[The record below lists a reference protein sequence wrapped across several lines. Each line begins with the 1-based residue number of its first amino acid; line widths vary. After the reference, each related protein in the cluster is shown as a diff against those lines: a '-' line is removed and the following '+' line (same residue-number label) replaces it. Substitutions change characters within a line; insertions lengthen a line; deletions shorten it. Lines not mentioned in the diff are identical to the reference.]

1 MIILARELARQ
12 ARLESFIRARAA
24 LLAAAPEG
32 SSGELRYATDRA
44 DLDRLL
50 AAVEPR
56 VVLKVTGLRLQ
67 AFVDES
73 FETRGRGGWRPL
85 AMSTLALRKRGGDKP
100 LQATGDYKRS
110 FSGQEDGRPFYSRP
124 PPETDHQTYVEVGTN
139 KKTASGIPLGPIH
152 EYGTRPYVINVRN
165 AKVLAAKIG
174 TGKGGAGEHGP
185 LGFLSSTG
193 RGGRVGYW
201 MFFGKTVNHP
211 GIPPRPVLPTAQHAE
226 TVLKPVLEGMLQ
238 RAIDGRD

>member
-1 MIILARELARQ
+1 MAGPIT
-12 ARLESFIRARAA
+12 IRMDTVIR
-24 LLAAAPEG
+24 
-32 SSGELRYATDRA
+32 RA

-56 VVLKVTGLRLQ
+56 VVLKVTGLRQQ

-100 LQATGDYKRS
+100 LQDTGDYKRS
-110 FSGQEDGRPFYSRP
+110 FVT
-124 PPETDHQTYVEVGTN
+124 ETDNSTYVEVGTS